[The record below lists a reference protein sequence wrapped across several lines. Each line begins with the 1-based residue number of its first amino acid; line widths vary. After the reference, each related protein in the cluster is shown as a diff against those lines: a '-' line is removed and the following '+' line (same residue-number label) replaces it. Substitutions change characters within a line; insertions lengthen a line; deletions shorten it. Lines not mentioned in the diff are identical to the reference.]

1 MNFSA
6 EKELRFLLM
15 HMDEYIDSFIYEIL
29 HDSEEEPEKS
39 AVALNNVI
47 KCFIK
52 VENEMGI
59 HRGYSNVAEYLAHA
73 CYTPEE
79 IELIEKRRAKE
90 AVYYRSE
97 QF

>member
-1 MNFSA
+1 MTITA

-15 HMDEYIDSFIYEIL
+15 HMDDYIDSFIYEIL
-29 HDSEEEPEKS
+29 NDSEEAPEKS

-59 HRGYSNVAEYLAHA
+59 HRGYSNVEEYLAHS
-73 CYTPEE
+73 CCTPEE
-79 IELIEKRRAKE
+79 IALIEKKRAKE
-90 AVYYRSE
+90 AVYYRGE

>member
-15 HMDEYIDSFIYEIL
+15 HMDAYIDSFIYEIL

-47 KCFIK
+47 KSMPNSSSIFLYILKLKMRFI
-52 VENEMGI
+52 
-59 HRGYSNVAEYLAHA
+59 R
-73 CYTPEE
+73 
-79 IELIEKRRAKE
+79 
-90 AVYYRSE
+90 
-97 QF
+97 